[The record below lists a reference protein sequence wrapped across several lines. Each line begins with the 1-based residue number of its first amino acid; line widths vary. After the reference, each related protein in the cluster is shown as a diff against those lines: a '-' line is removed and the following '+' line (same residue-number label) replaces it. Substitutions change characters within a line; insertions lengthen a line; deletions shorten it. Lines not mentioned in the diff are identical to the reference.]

1 MPIGVMPIIE
11 ALRFSEVTDYFTV
24 LAFLFYR
31 RRLKAFFILW

>member
-24 LAFLFYR
+24 LAFFVL
-31 RRLKAFFILW
+31 